1 MLKGVQQFLSAIA
14 LLCAA
19 TLSVAGDPPRA
30 TVDLVLPADTPS
42 LQALA
47 SGIQQQANFAVT
59 TYIAQPPP
67 TDQAG
72 DILLIISD
80 ALLPLLNSP
89 HYAAHFAMYT
99 NSARYADYH
108 HSRSSAVYADQP
120 LSRQLRLI
128 DALLGNRRT
137 VIGMAWQQREYLS
150 QYNAVQKAYPSYR
163 FTQQQVDGAQA
174 ERQINRLI
182 QQCDVLLATPESD
195 LYNANS
201 IRSILLAAYRHQT
214 LVIGPDKAFVTAGAL
229 ASVSSQPQHYID
241 DIVDSIQYYLRTAT
255 VPPPRYPSRFTV
267 SINSHVAESL
277 GIPLRSGDQLLQQ
290 MREH

>member
-1 MLKGVQQFLSAIA
+1 MLKGVQQFLRAIA
-14 LLCAA
+14 LLCAT
-19 TLSVAGDPPRA
+19 TLCVAGDLSRA

-47 SGIQQQANFAVT
+47 SGIQQQADFAVT
-59 TYIAQPPP
+59 TYIAEPPP
-67 TDQAG
+67 QDEAG

-80 ALLPLLNSP
+80 ALLPLLDSP
-89 HYAAHFAMYT
+89 HYAARFAMYT
-99 NSARYADYH
+99 NSARFADYH
-108 HSRSSAVYADQP
+108 NPSSSAVYADQP

-128 DALLGNRRT
+128 NALLGNRRS
-137 VIGMAWQQREYLS
+137 VIGMAWQHPQYLS
-150 QYNAVQKAYPSYR
+150 QYTALQTDYPTYR
-163 FTQQQVDGAQA
+163 FTHQRVDGAQT

-182 QQCDVLLATPESD
+182 QQCDVLLATAESA

-241 DIVDSIQYYLRTAT
+241 DIIDSIHHYLRTAT
-255 VPPPRYPSRFTV
+255 VPPPRYPSQFTV
-267 SINSHVAESL
+267 SINPHVAESL
-277 GIPLRSGDQLLQQ
+277 GVAVRSGEQLLQQ
-290 MREH
+290 MGEN